1 MAGRMEGKVALVTGA
16 SSGIGRASA
25 QAFAA
30 DGAKVLVADIDV
42 EGGDETVRT
51 IEEAG
56 GEAIFVETDVT
67 DAAAVQAMVEQAVQ
81 TWGRLDCAHNNAG
94 IAEPMVRMADLTEE
108 LWDRIIDINLRG
120 VWLCMKHEI
129 PQMLKQGGGTIVNTS
144 SVVGLVGVARQPAYV
159 ASKHAIVGLTKA
171 AALDYARKGIRV
183 NAVCPGPIRT
193 PALEWFMTQSPQI
206 EKQLTSGNPSGRLGT
221 PEEIAEAVVWLSS
234 DGASYLTGHT
244 LVADGGAVAT

>member
-67 DAAAVQAMVEQAVQ
+67 DTAAVQAMVEKAVQ

-94 IAEPMVRMADLTEE
+94 IAEPRVRMADLTEE
-108 LWDRIIDINLRG
+108 TWDRIIDINLRG
-120 VWLCMKHEI
+120 IWLCMKYEI
-129 PQMLKQGGGTIVNTS
+129 PQMLKQGGGTIVNTA
-144 SVVGLVGVARQPAYV
+144 SVVGLIAVSRQPAYV
-159 ASKHAIVGLTKA
+159 ASKHAIVGLTKT

-183 NAVCPGPIRT
+183 NAVCPGPILT
-193 PALEWFMTQSPQI
+193 PALEWFMKQNPQI
-206 EKQLTSGNPSGRLGT
+206 EEQLKSLNPSGRLGT

-234 DGASYLTGHT
+234 DGASYLTGHA

>member
-30 DGAKVLVADIDV
+30 DGAKVVVADIAV
-42 EGGDETVRT
+42 EGGEETVRM
-51 IEEAG
+51 IAEAG

-94 IAEPMVRMADLTEE
+94 IAEPRVRTADLTEE
-108 LWDRIIDINLRG
+108 LWDRIIDVNLRG
-120 VWLCMKHEI
+120 IWLCMKHEI
-129 PQMLKQGGGTIVNTS
+129 PQMLEQGGGTIVNTS
-144 SVVGLVGVARQPAYV
+144 SVVGLVGVAQQPAYV
-159 ASKHAIVGLTKA
+159 ARKHAIVGLTKT

-206 EKQLTSGNPSGRLGT
+206 EEQLTSLNPSGRLGT

>member
-1 MAGRMEGKVALVTGA
+1 MAGRLEGKVALVTGA

-42 EGGDETVRT
+42 EGGDETVRM
-51 IEEAG
+51 IEAAG

-94 IAEPMVRMADLTEE
+94 IAEPRALTADLTEE

-120 VWLCMKHEI
+120 IWLCMKHEI
-129 PQMLKQGGGTIVNTS
+129 PQMLEQGGGTIDNTA
-144 SVVGLVGVARQPAYV
+144 SVVGLIAVSRQPAYV
-159 ASKHAIVGLTKA
+159 ASKHAIVGLTKT

-193 PALEWFMTQSPQI
+193 PALEWFMTQNPQI
-206 EKQLTSGNPSGRLGT
+206 EKQLTSLNPSGRLGT